1 VSEVLLAMSPR
12 YPLVLIVEDEPL
24 IRELAGIAITD
35 AGFEVVEAG
44 NAQEA
49 LEILDAR
56 NDVGVLCTDVDMPGA
71 LNGLQLAS
79 LVHERWPEIRL
90 VVTSG
95 RPLPAPVP
103 DDGRF
108 LSKPYSLQAL
118 TQTVADVSEA

>member
-1 VSEVLLAMSPR
+1 MSPR
-12 YPLVLIVEDEPL
+12 HPLVLIVEDEPL

-71 LNGLQLAS
+71 LSGLQLAS

-118 TQTVADVSEA
+118 TQTVADVSED